1 LETKA
6 NYVAVGAFVMICVFG
21 IVVTLLWLAGLQYSQ
36 EYAYYQ
42 TYFKGAVT
50 GLGKGTTVRYNG
62 IEVGRVDSLQF
73 DPNDP
78 QTVIVTMQLQP
89 NLNIREDSE
98 ASIESEGLAGG
109 SYVEI
114 SGGTANSPLLV
125 PKEGQEFPVI
135 KAKASTFQ
143 QLEEAA
149 PLLLSKLNA
158 AADKINDVL
167 SPENR
172 RAFAGILTN
181 LNKTTSVLAAR
192 SNDIDNTLRNVN
204 GASAKL
210 GPMLADADVAVKHAN
225 GSLGKIDKL
234 ADDADGFITGPG
246 LGNIADLV
254 ADLRRLSE
262 SLNKLTDQ
270 LNHEPTKLL
279 FGDRRKG
286 YAPK

>member
-6 NYVAVGAFVMICVFG
+6 NYVAVGAFVMICIFG

-50 GLGKGTTVRYNG
+50 GLGKGTAVRYNG
-62 IEVGRVDSLQF
+62 IDVGRVDSLQF

-78 QTVIVTMQLQP
+78 QTVIVTMQMQP

-135 KAKASTFQ
+135 RAKTSSIQ
-143 QLEEAA
+143 QVLQAA
-149 PLLLSKLNA
+149 PLLLAKLNA
-158 AADKINDVL
+158 AADKLNDIL
-167 SPENR
+167 SEQNR
-172 RAFAGILTN
+172 KEFAGILAN

-192 SNDIDNTLRNVN
+192 SNDIDNTLRNVS

-210 GPMLADADVAVKHAN
+210 GPMLADADTAVKHAN

-254 ADLRRLSE
+254 ADLRRLSQ

>member
-1 LETKA
+1 METKA
-6 NYVAVGAFVMICVFG
+6 NYVAVGAFVMICIFG
-21 IVVTLLWLAGLQYSQ
+21 VVVTLLWLAGLQYSQ

-98 ASIESEGLAGG
+98 ASIESEGLTGG
-109 SYVEI
+109 SFVEI
-114 SGGTANSPLLV
+114 SGGTAKSPLLV

-135 KAKASTFQ
+135 RTKPSTIQ

-158 AADKINDVL
+158 AADKINAIL
-167 SPENR
+167 SDQNR
-172 RAFAGILTN
+172 KAIAGILGN
-181 LNKTTSVLAAR
+181 LDETTSVLARR
-192 SNDIDNTLRNVN
+192 SGDIDNTIRNFN
-204 GASAKL
+204 AASGKL
-210 GPMLADADVAVKHAN
+210 GPMLSDADVAVKHAN
-225 GSLGKIDKL
+225 GSLGKIDRL
-234 ADDADGFITGPG
+234 ADDADAFITGPG
-246 LGNIADLV
+246 LGNIGDLIG
-254 ADLRRLSE
+254 DLRKLSE
-262 SLNKLTDQ
+262 SLNKLTDE
-270 LNHEPTKLL
+270 LNHQPTKLL